1 MTYEYEEDDYD
12 DILVSDNLKL
22 ERKVKELKK
31 EVKALKELN
40 YEYYER
46 IRAPI
51 YDPLTDTCSDCKK
64 NIEQYNLMKSAFD
77 RRKQQHQ
84 AIAKFFKHYN
94 FTHNG
99 QRMSLTKLIRYG
111 LDLQKKK

>member
-40 YEYYER
+40 YEY
-46 IRAPI
+46 
-51 YDPLTDTCSDCKK
+51 
-64 NIEQYNLMKSAFD
+64 
-77 RRKQQHQ
+77 
-84 AIAKFFKHYN
+84 
-94 FTHNG
+94 
-99 QRMSLTKLIRYG
+99 
-111 LDLQKKK
+111 